1 MSTSIA
7 IQSGRPSSKIT
18 ISTEAEQDVRQAYL
32 VSMRQRFKA
41 EINRLTRG
49 DMLVMLQRQLSDQA
63 SAEDAKNLS
72 FLISY
77 VYAWNWLQQNLHS
90 DYRAEVLST
99 FAKGPQAFLMEM
111 LLRSNSTAEFIQSY
125 ILHWQ
130 KHQGQAPLQ
139 QQQLLQLLERNSGAF
154 ALAEYIETVW
164 DSLHLFDKTFAIA
177 YKDLAKQEKNR
188 YTDMLGAEDKE
199 RLTLVDKLPDTE
211 SLKPFSK
218 LGIIPPWDVR
228 KPAGIACL
236 FFAP

>member
-18 ISTEAEQDVRQAYL
+18 ISTEAEQDVRHTYL

-72 FLISY
+72 FLMSY

-90 DYRAEVLST
+90 DYQAEVLST
-99 FAKGPQAFLMEM
+99 FAKGPQAFLIEM
-111 LLRSNSTAEFIQSY
+111 LQRSNTTAEFIQSY

-130 KHQGQAPLQ
+130 NNQGQAPLQ

-164 DSLHLFDKTFAIA
+164 NSLHLFDKTFAIA
-177 YKDLAKQEKNR
+177 YKDLAKQEKKIVI
-188 YTDMLGAEDKE
+188 AICWA
-199 RLTLVDKLPDTE
+199 
-211 SLKPFSK
+211 LKIKSVWHWWTNY
-218 LGIIPPWDVR
+218 LIPSR
-228 KPAGIACL
+228 
-236 FFAP
+236 